1 MENNI
6 EKLLSVGMS
15 EAKIRPIFSNISKE
29 KGFRQIFDQNC
40 SKFEAK
46 VKNFKTLSVNFVFS
60 KPLL

>member
-29 KGFRQIFDQNC
+29 KGFRQIFDNPN
-40 SKFEAK
+40 SLE
-46 VKNFKTLSVNFVFS
+46 
-60 KPLL
+60 LL